1 MNDQEIP
8 QWLIDMCYE
17 EYRKLLKARCDS
29 VSQLIKKL
37 IAQKEISEMDQNNV
51 CCVLMDGKWQKKS
64 KMVLKYPET
73 FHVVALIRLK
83 QDKIN

>member
-1 MNDQEIP
+1 MKHFCK
-8 QWLIDMCYE
+8 LE
-17 EYRKLLKARCDS
+17 ELDR
-29 VSQLIKKL
+29 
-37 IAQKEISEMDQNNV
+37 NNM

-83 QDKIN
+83 K